1 MLISIILMSI
11 IILKLIILMSIK
23 NNTRNLACDSK
34 RQKING
40 YQKGTG
46 YINFWNFHLME

>member
-1 MLISIILMSI
+1 MFMSIILMSI
-11 IILKLIILMSIK
+11 IILKLILLMSIK

-40 YQKGTG
+40 YQKETS
-46 YINFWNFHLME
+46 YINFSNFHLME